1 MNLNHRYFQPFNLLP
16 GWQRGLSLPP
26 RSRAH
31 ESPPQ
36 KTAVYETDSAW
47 LVQTDLPGF
56 CSEDVSLSLEKDQLR
71 LLAERDN
78 SPHGFRSRIERTFHI
93 MEEVDEEAI
102 SAKLENGLLE
112 ITLPKKREDQAG
124 PFEIKV
130 N

>member
-1 MNLNHRYFQPFNLLP
+1 
-16 GWQRGLSLPP
+16 
-26 RSRAH
+26 
-31 ESPPQ
+31 
-36 KTAVYETDSAW
+36 
-47 LVQTDLPGF
+47 
-56 CSEDVSLSLEKDQLR
+56 
-71 LLAERDN
+71 
-78 SPHGFRSRIERTFHI
+78 